1 MSNTEERISSFVY
14 PKHRFHIDARKHMS
28 ENIVLICIHES
39 QTDVISI
46 LIRQGVDS
54 PNRWFLSLAVVDF

>member
-1 MSNTEERISSFVY
+1 MSNAEERISSFVY
-14 PKHRFHIDARKHMS
+14 SKHRFHIDARKHMS
-28 ENIVLICIHES
+28 EHIVLICIHES

-54 PNRWFLSLAVVDF
+54 PN